1 MKIKPSEAFEQFRT
15 AGISFFTGVPDSLLK
30 SFCAYAS
37 DELSS
42 DEHIIAANEG
52 SSIAIASGHYLAT
65 SKPSLVYMQNSG
77 IGNAVNP
84 LLSLAS
90 PEVYSIPMIV
100 MIGWR
105 GEPDRKDEP
114 QHMLQGQI
122 MPQFLNSMNIPWF
135 ELSPKTKDSGKVI
148 QEAIAGMTK
157 SSCPVVILVKKNT
170 FEDYNSKNLTP
181 SLNLLSRE
189 VAIQILAKNLNSND
203 LIVSTTGMASR
214 ELYEYRQSSGGILGE
229 DFLTVGSMGHAS
241 SIAAGIALGRP
252 EKKVICI
259 DGDGALL
266 MHMGAVG
273 VIGQSNLPNFIHIV
287 LNNGA
292 HDSVGGQPTV
302 GLNINLP
309 KIAKACG
316 YKVTSS
322 VSEERDIIDEL
333 LRMNGEKGPSFLE
346 VIIGKG
352 SRPNLGRPIS
362 TPLENKQSFMKK
374 VEEGN

>member
-1 MKIKPSEAFEQFRT
+1 VKIKPSEAFKQFRA

-37 DELSS
+37 DELTAE
-42 DEHIIAANEG
+42 EHVIAANEG

-65 SKPSLVYMQNSG
+65 ANPSLVYLQNSG

-105 GEPDRKDEP
+105 GEPNFKDEP
-114 QHMLQGQI
+114 QHMLQGKI
-122 MPQFLNSMNIPWF
+122 MPDLLDSLKIPWF
-135 ELSPKTKDSGKVI
+135 ELSPNTDHPANIVK
-148 QEAIAGMTK
+148 EAIVRMRK
-157 SSCPVVILVKKNT
+157 DSCPVVILVRKNT
-170 FEDYNSKNLTP
+170 FENYQPRKLFP
-181 SLNLLSRE
+181 STHSLSRE
-189 VAIQILAKNLNSND
+189 QAIQIIAKNLSDDD

-214 ELYEYRQSSGGILGE
+214 ELYEFRQSSGGILGE

-259 DGDGALL
+259 DGDGAFL

-302 GLNINLP
+302 GLDINLP

-316 YKVTSS
+316 YNVTSS
-322 VSEERDIIDEL
+322 VSDERDIIDEL
-333 LRMNGEKGPSFLE
+333 FKIKEEKGPSFLE

-352 SRPNLGRPIS
+352 SRPNLGRPRS
-362 TPLENKQSFMKK
+362 SPLENKKSFMKK
-374 VEEGN
+374 VKEG

>member
-1 MKIKPSEAFEQFRT
+1 MKIKPSEAFEQFRA

-42 DEHIIAANEG
+42 EEHVIAANEG

-65 SKPSLVYMQNSG
+65 AKPSLVYMQNSG

-105 GEPDRKDEP
+105 GEPNFKDEP
-114 QHMLQGQI
+114 QHMLQGKI
-122 MPQFLNSMNIPWF
+122 MPDLLDSLKIPWF
-135 ELSPKTKDSGKVI
+135 ELSPNTDHPANVVK
-148 QEAIAGMTK
+148 EAIVRMRNDF
-157 SSCPVVILVKKNT
+157 CPVAILVRKNT
-170 FEDYNSKNLTP
+170 FENYEPRKLSTTTH
-181 SLNLLSRE
+181 SLSRE
-189 VAIQILAKNLNSND
+189 QAIQIIARNLSDDD

-214 ELYEYRQSSGGILGE
+214 ELYEFRQSSGGILGE

-259 DGDGALL
+259 DGDGAFL

-302 GLNINLP
+302 GLDINLP

-316 YKVTSS
+316 YNVTSS
-322 VSEERDIIDEL
+322 VSDERDIIDEL
-333 LRMNGEKGPSFLE
+333 FKIKGEKGPSFLE

-352 SRPNLGRPIS
+352 SRPNLGRPRS
-362 TPLENKQSFMKK
+362 TPLENKKSFMEK
-374 VEEGN
+374 VKEG